1 MLPRPQKA
9 RRNAARRL
17 PLSCGDYLDVAGRR
31 RSCRCRPSCFGR
43 CFVVLLAPFSVVGS
57 FVRAGESVPFAFSL
71 FCRPLA
77 VGEVLASVSAR
88 LSSVGADG
96 AVFSVR
102 RSGSVV
108 RRWRWL
114 PSVGCLPVRG

>member
-1 MLPRPQKA
+1 M
-9 RRNAARRL
+9 
-17 PLSCGDYLDVAGRR
+17 
-31 RSCRCRPSCFGR
+31 F
-43 CFVVLLAPFSVVGS
+43 LAPFSVVGR

-71 FCRPLA
+71 FCRPFA

-88 LSSVGADG
+88 LSSVGADC

-102 RSGSVV
+102 RSGGVA

-114 PSVGCLPVRG
+114 PVEGCLPVRG